1 MITGWKMKL
10 RLAQLPALLTAIM
23 LTAAPAGQAVDPA
36 AFLADDRIELPEPEN
51 QSYQLDANLYPTI
64 RPVWLHRVHRHHPSN
79 QLLSGN
85 KLTEVSTDQPSLS
98 NVNVGGDVYNKETK
112 QDLAGND
119 AKNVIYRIPYEH
131 LTPYVYG
138 GAAYKFESIRP
149 EFSQMG
155 AGAEFR
161 ILDNLGIYFDGRY
174 VFTDQAQ
181 NSKLA
186 RAGFRFSF

>member
-1 MITGWKMKL
+1 MKL
-10 RLAQLPALLTAIM
+10 RLAQLLALLTAIM

-51 QSYQLDANLYPTI
+51 QSYQLDANLFPTI
-64 RPVWLHRVHRHHPSN
+64 RPAGLHRVHRTNHSN
-79 QLLSGN
+79 QLLPGS
-85 KLTEVSTDQPSLS
+85 KLTEVSADQPSPLS
-98 NVNVGGDVYNKETK
+98 NINVGGDVYNKETK

-119 AKNVIYRIPYEH
+119 AKNIIYRIPYEN

-138 GAAYKFESIRP
+138 GAAYKFDSIRP

-161 ILDNLGIYFDGRY
+161 ILDNLDIFFDGRY

-186 RAGFRFSF
+186 RAGIRFSF